1 MLLNTLIESIKYD
14 HVKEKY
20 IINKSI
26 KK

>member
-14 HVKEKY
+14 NVKEKY